1 MEQFDVVIIGGGS
14 AGLAALKQLSSRGI
28 QSVLIEAGSAVGTK
42 NVSGGIL
49 YSKNPQ
55 TGKVYNVDEIFEN
68 FLEEK
73 PWERQI
79 TKYILNC
86 VSKDKVLSIDLT
98 DSHDY
103 QSNFG
108 CSVLLNKLNTWFA
121 KQSLETAE
129 KNGGGIISGVHVR
142 NIKWDEENGKTIIET
157 DELDDFEAKAIIAA
171 DGVNSEIAE
180 ITGARKKFLPS
191 ELYQGVKV
199 VIKLPEEIIEERFN
213 LSPGEGTAH
222 IFAGDVTLDHIGGG
236 FLYTNLDSLSAG
248 VVYHYDSLISNP
260 TGPNNLV
267 NALLN
272 NPFVKE
278 YIKDDVA
285 LEPYPDK
292 TLSKMEQLRI
302 KFAVN
307 KLIKKWEKLRFDY
320 YSQEGKKRFLEDKEF
335 NSIEEA
341 KSKIDAIHKE
351 LLEKYNT
358 RFETDYVELEYST
371 KLIPDGKR
379 CRMKKPYI
387 KNILF
392 IGDAAGRGLFIGPR
406 IEGLNVGI
414 DDAARA
420 SNAIKQAFEKNN
432 LDITSNY
439 LGELYSQSVQQ
450 SPYTMDMKR
459 IDKHYIKTI
468 IDAAGK
474 QIPPQ
479 KIGKYGLLFKLFL
492 NDKLRNVSIDIVNKI
507 GYNNMLSLIE
517 SEETYI
523 HTPINIAEKLGTK
536 TISEYSISIP
546 ELSQRISSLSYN
558 DDPQSHIKITN
569 SRSEFMKKMVTLCPT
584 KCYSLEG
591 EDVVL
596 QHEGCIECGT
606 CSPETEWR
614 HPKGEKGIQ
623 YRVWITR
630 DISSILLLRE

>member
-49 YSKNPQ
+49 YSKNPK

-129 KNGGGIISGVHVR
+129 KNGGGIINGVHVR

-180 ITGARKKFLPS
+180 ITGARKKFSPS

-420 SNAIKQAFEKNN
+420 SNAIKQALEKNN

-523 HTPINIAEKLGTK
+523 NTPINIAEKLGTK

-623 YRVWITR
+623 YKYG
-630 DISSILLLRE
+630 

>member
-103 QSNFG
+103 ESNFG

-222 IFAGDVTLDHIGGG
+222 IFAGDVTLNHIGGG

-623 YRVWITR
+623 YKYG
-630 DISSILLLRE
+630 

>member
-14 AGLAALKQLSSRGI
+14 AGLAALKHLSSIGI
-28 QSVLIEAGSAVGTK
+28 QSVLIEAGSTIGTK

-55 TGKVYNVDEIFEN
+55 IGKVYNVDEIFEN
-68 FLEEK
+68 FLQEK

-98 DSHDY
+98 DSHEY

-108 CSVLLNKLNTWFA
+108 CSVLLNKLNSWFA
-121 KQSLETAE
+121 KQSLEVAE
-129 KNGGGIISGVHVR
+129 RNGGGIISGVHVR
-142 NIKWDEENGKTIIET
+142 NISWDDERGKTIIQT
-157 DELDDFEAKAIIAA
+157 DELDDFEAKAVIAS
-171 DGVNSEIAE
+171 DGVNSEVAE
-180 ITGARKKFLPS
+180 ITGARKKFSPS

-199 VIKLPEEIIEERFN
+199 VVKLPEEIIEERFN
-213 LSPGEGTAH
+213 LIPGEGTAH
-222 IFAGDVTLDHIGGG
+222 IFAGDVTLGHIGGG
-236 FLYTNLDSLSAG
+236 FLYTNINSLSAG
-248 VVYHYDSLISNP
+248 VVCHYDSLISNP

-278 YIKDDVA
+278 YIKDEVA
-285 LEPYPDK
+285 LEPYSDK
-292 TLSKMEQLRI
+292 SLSKMEQLRI

-307 KLIKKWEKLRFDY
+307 KQIKRWEKLRFEY
-320 YSQEGKKRFLEDKEF
+320 YSHEGKKRFLEDKEF
-335 NSIEEA
+335 NSIEDV

-420 SNAIKQAFEKNN
+420 SNAIKQALEKNN

-450 SPYTMDMKR
+450 SPYTTDMER
-459 IDKHYIKTI
+459 IDKYYIKTI
-468 IDAAGK
+468 VDAAGK
-474 QIPPQ
+474 QISSQ

-492 NDKLRNVSIDIVNKI
+492 NEKLRNASIDIVNKI

-523 HTPINIAEKLGTK
+523 RTPINIADKVGTK

-546 ELSQRISSLSYN
+546 ELSKRISSLSYN
-558 DDPQSHIKITN
+558 DDPQSHIKVTN

-606 CSPETEWR
+606 CSLETEWR
-614 HPKGEKGIQ
+614 HPRGEKGIQ
-623 YRVWITR
+623 YQYG
-630 DISSILLLRE
+630 

>member
-14 AGLAALKQLSSRGI
+14 AGLAALKQLSSMGI
-28 QSVLIEAGSAVGTK
+28 QTVLIEAGSPVGSK

-49 YSKNPQ
+49 YSKNPK

-68 FLEEK
+68 FLQEK

-79 TKYILNC
+79 TKYVLNC

-108 CSVLLNKLNTWFA
+108 CSVLLNKLNSWFA
-121 KQSLETAE
+121 TQSLEAAE
-129 KNGGGIISGVHVR
+129 RNGGGIISGVHVR
-142 NIKWDEENGKTIIET
+142 NIRWDNEKGKTIIQT

-180 ITGARKKFLPS
+180 ITGAREKFLPS

-213 LSPGEGTAH
+213 LNPGEGTAH

-278 YIKDDVA
+278 YIKDEVA

-307 KLIKKWEKLRFDY
+307 KQIKKWEKLRFDY
-320 YSQEGKKRFLEDKEF
+320 YSHEGKKRFLEDKEF

-341 KSKIDAIHKE
+341 KSKMDAIHKE

-450 SPYTMDMKR
+450 SPYTRDMER
-459 IDKHYIKTI
+459 IDKYYIKTI

-479 KIGKYGLLFKLFL
+479 KIGKYGLLYKLFL

-517 SEETYI
+517 SKETYI
-523 HTPINIAEKLGTK
+523 NTPINIAEKLGTR

-558 DDPQSHIKITN
+558 DDPQSHIKVTN

-614 HPKGEKGIQ
+614 HPRGEKGIQ
-623 YRVWITR
+623 YKYG
-630 DISSILLLRE
+630 

>member
-1 MEQFDVVIIGGGS
+1 LEQFDVVIIGGGS
-14 AGLAALKQLSSRGI
+14 AGLAALKQLSSMGI

-420 SNAIKQAFEKNN
+420 SNAIKQALEKNN

-623 YRVWITR
+623 YKYG
-630 DISSILLLRE
+630 

>member
-14 AGLAALKQLSSRGI
+14 AGLAALKQLSSVGI
-28 QSVLIEAGSAVGTK
+28 QTVLLEAGSTIGTK

-55 TGKVYNVDEIFEN
+55 TGKVHNVDEIFEN

-98 DSHDY
+98 DSHEY

-108 CSVLLNKLNTWFA
+108 CSVLLNKLNSWFA

-142 NIKWDEENGKTIIET
+142 NITWDNERGKTIIQT
-157 DELDDFEAKAIIAA
+157 DELDDFEAKAVIAS
-171 DGVNSEIAE
+171 DGVNSEVAE
-180 ITGARKKFLPS
+180 ITGARKKFLPP

-199 VIKLPEEIIEERFN
+199 VIKLPEEIIEERFQLN
-213 LSPGEGTAH
+213 PGEGTAH
-222 IFAGDVTLDHIGGG
+222 IFAGDITLDHIGGG

-248 VVYHYDSLISNP
+248 VVYHYDSLLSNP
-260 TGPNNLV
+260 TGPNNLI

-278 YIKDDVA
+278 YIKDEVA

-292 TLSKMEQLRI
+292 TLTKMEQLRI

-307 KLIKKWEKLRFDY
+307 KLIKKWENLRFEY
-320 YSQEGKKRFLEDKEF
+320 YSHEGKKRFLEDKEF
-335 NSIEEA
+335 NSIEDA
-341 KSKIDAIHKE
+341 KSKIDSIHKE

-420 SNAIKQAFEKNN
+420 SSAIKQALEKNN
-432 LDITSNY
+432 LDVASNY

-450 SPYTMDMKR
+450 SPYTMDMER

-474 QIPPQ
+474 QIPSE
-479 KIGKYGLLFKLFL
+479 KIGKHKFLFKLFL

-517 SEETYI
+517 SKETYI
-523 HTPINIAEKLGTK
+523 NTPINIAEKLGIK
-536 TISEYSISIP
+536 TISEYSLSIP

-591 EDVVL
+591 EEVVL

-614 HPKGEKGIQ
+614 HPRGEKGIQ
-623 YRVWITR
+623 YKYG
-630 DISSILLLRE
+630 

>member
-14 AGLAALKQLSSRGI
+14 AGLAALKQLSSMGI
-28 QSVLIEAGSAVGTK
+28 QSVLIEAGSTIGTK

-98 DSHDY
+98 DSHEY

-108 CSVLLNKLNTWFA
+108 CSVLLNKLNNWFA
-121 KQSLETAE
+121 KQSLEAAE
-129 KNGGGIISGVHVR
+129 RNGGGIINGVHVR
-142 NIKWDEENGKTIIET
+142 NIIWDDEKGKTIIQT
-157 DELDDFEAKAIIAA
+157 DELDDFEAKAIIAS

-180 ITGARKKFLPS
+180 ITGAREKFSPS
-191 ELYQGVKV
+191 GLYQGVKV
-199 VIKLPEEIIEERFN
+199 VIKLPEEIIEERFD

-236 FLYTNLDSLSAG
+236 FLYTNNDSLSAG

-260 TGPNNLV
+260 TEPNNLV

-278 YIKDDVA
+278 YIKDEVA

-292 TLSKMEQLRI
+292 NLSKMEQLRI

-307 KLIKKWEKLRFDY
+307 KLIKKWENLRSEY
-320 YSQEGKKRFLEDKEF
+320 YSREGKRRFIEDKEF

-341 KSKIDAIHKE
+341 KSKIDALHKE

-379 CRMKKPYI
+379 CRMKRPFI

-392 IGDAAGRGLFIGPR
+392 VGDAAGRGLFIGPR

-420 SNAIKQAFEKNN
+420 SYAIKQALEKNN
-432 LDITSNY
+432 LDIASNY
-439 LGELYSQSVQQ
+439 LGEHYSQSVQQ
-450 SPYTMDMKR
+450 SPYTMDMER
-459 IDKHYIKTI
+459 IDKYYIKTI

-492 NDKLRNVSIDIVNKI
+492 NDKLRNISIDIVNKI

-517 SEETYI
+517 SKETYI
-523 HTPINIAEKLGTK
+523 RTPINIAEKLGTK
-536 TISEYSISIP
+536 TVSEYAISIP
-546 ELSQRISSLSYN
+546 GLSQRISSLSYN
-558 DDPQSHIKITN
+558 DVLQSHIKVTN
-569 SRSEFMKKMVTLCPT
+569 SKSEFMKKMVTLCPT

-606 CSPETEWR
+606 CSLETEWR
-614 HPKGEKGIQ
+614 HPRGEKGIQ
-623 YRVWITR
+623 FKYG
-630 DISSILLLRE
+630 

>member
-14 AGLAALKQLSSRGI
+14 AGLAALKHLSSIGI
-28 QSVLIEAGSAVGTK
+28 QSVLIEAGFTIGTK

-55 TGKVYNVDEIFEN
+55 IGKVYNVDEIFEN
-68 FLEEK
+68 FLQEK

-98 DSHDY
+98 DSHEY

-108 CSVLLNKLNTWFA
+108 CSVLLNKLNSWFA
-121 KQSLETAE
+121 KQSLEVAE
-129 KNGGGIISGVHVR
+129 RNGGGIISGVHVR
-142 NIKWDEENGKTIIET
+142 NISWDDERGKTIIQT
-157 DELDDFEAKAIIAA
+157 DELDDFEAKAVIAS
-171 DGVNSEIAE
+171 DGVNSEVAE
-180 ITGARKKFLPS
+180 ITGARKKFSPS

-199 VIKLPEEIIEERFN
+199 VVKLPEEIIEERFN
-213 LSPGEGTAH
+213 LIHGEGTAH
-222 IFAGDVTLDHIGGG
+222 IFAGDVTLGHIGGG
-236 FLYTNLDSLSAG
+236 FLYTNINSLSAG
-248 VVYHYDSLISNP
+248 VVCHYDSLISNP

-278 YIKDDVA
+278 YIKDEVA
-285 LEPYPDK
+285 LEPYSDK
-292 TLSKMEQLRI
+292 SLSKMEQLRI

-307 KLIKKWEKLRFDY
+307 KQIKRWEKLRFEY
-320 YSQEGKKRFLEDKEF
+320 YSHEGKKRFLEDKEF
-335 NSIEEA
+335 NSIEDV

-420 SNAIKQAFEKNN
+420 SNAIKQALEKNN

-450 SPYTMDMKR
+450 SPYTTDMER
-459 IDKHYIKTI
+459 IDKYYIKTI
-468 IDAAGK
+468 VDAAGK
-474 QIPPQ
+474 QISSQ

-492 NDKLRNVSIDIVNKI
+492 NEKLRNVSIDIVNKI

-523 HTPINIAEKLGTK
+523 RTPINIADKVGTK

-546 ELSQRISSLSYN
+546 ELSKRISSLSYN
-558 DDPQSHIKITN
+558 DDPQSHIKVTN

-606 CSPETEWR
+606 CSLETEWR
-614 HPKGEKGIQ
+614 HPRGEKGIQ
-623 YRVWITR
+623 YQYG
-630 DISSILLLRE
+630 

>member
-14 AGLAALKQLSSRGI
+14 AGLAALKHLSSIGI
-28 QSVLIEAGSAVGTK
+28 QSVLIEAGSTIGTK

-55 TGKVYNVDEIFEN
+55 IGKVYNVDEIFEN
-68 FLEEK
+68 FLQEK

-98 DSHDY
+98 DSHEY

-108 CSVLLNKLNTWFA
+108 CSVLLNKLNSWFA
-121 KQSLETAE
+121 KQSVEVAE
-129 KNGGGIISGVHVR
+129 RNGGGIISGVHVR
-142 NIKWDEENGKTIIET
+142 NISWDDERGKTIIQT
-157 DELDDFEAKAIIAA
+157 DELDDFEAKAVIAS
-171 DGVNSEIAE
+171 DGVNSEVAE
-180 ITGARKKFLPS
+180 ITGARKKFSPS

-199 VIKLPEEIIEERFN
+199 VVKLPEEIIEERFN
-213 LSPGEGTAH
+213 LIPGEGTAH
-222 IFAGDVTLDHIGGG
+222 IFAGDVTLGHIGGG
-236 FLYTNLDSLSAG
+236 FLYTNINSLSAG
-248 VVYHYDSLISNP
+248 VVCHYDYLISSP

-278 YIKDDVA
+278 YIKDEVA
-285 LEPYPDK
+285 LEPYSDK
-292 TLSKMEQLRI
+292 SLSKMEQLRI

-307 KLIKKWEKLRFDY
+307 KQIKRWEKLRFEY
-320 YSQEGKKRFLEDKEF
+320 YSHEGKKRFLEDKEF
-335 NSIEEA
+335 NSIEDV

-420 SNAIKQAFEKNN
+420 SNAIKQALEKNN
-432 LDITSNY
+432 FDITSNY
-439 LGELYSQSVQQ
+439 LGELYSQSIQQ
-450 SPYTMDMKR
+450 SPYTKDMER
-459 IDKHYIKTI
+459 IDKYYIKTI
-468 IDAAGK
+468 VDAAGK
-474 QIPPQ
+474 QISSQ
-479 KIGKYGLLFKLFL
+479 KIGKYRLLFKLFL
-492 NDKLRNVSIDIVNKI
+492 NEKLRNASIDIVNKI

-523 HTPINIAEKLGTK
+523 RTPINIADKVGTK

-546 ELSQRISSLSYN
+546 ELSKRISSLSYN
-558 DDPQSHIKITN
+558 DDPQSHIKVTN

-606 CSPETEWR
+606 CSLETEWR
-614 HPKGEKGIQ
+614 HPRGEKGIQ
-623 YRVWITR
+623 YQYG
-630 DISSILLLRE
+630 

>member
-28 QSVLIEAGSAVGTK
+28 QSVLIEAGFAVGTK

-180 ITGARKKFLPS
+180 ITGVRKKFLPS

-307 KLIKKWEKLRFDY
+307 KQIKKWEKLRFDY

-341 KSKIDAIHKE
+341 KSKMDAIHKE

-358 RFETDYVELEYST
+358 RFETDYVELEYGT

-420 SNAIKQAFEKNN
+420 SNAIKQALEKNN

-459 IDKHYIKTI
+459 IDKYYIKTI

-479 KIGKYGLLFKLFL
+479 QIGKYGLLFKLFL

-523 HTPINIAEKLGTK
+523 NTPINIAEKLGTK

-623 YRVWITR
+623 YKYG
-630 DISSILLLRE
+630 

>member
-1 MEQFDVVIIGGGS
+1 LEQFDVVIIGGGS
-14 AGLAALKQLSSRGI
+14 AGLAALKHLSSIGI
-28 QSVLIEAGSAVGTK
+28 QSVLIEAGSTIGTK

-49 YSKNPQ
+49 YSKNPPI
-55 TGKVYNVDEIFEN
+55 GKVYNVDEIFEN
-68 FLEEK
+68 FLQEK

-98 DSHDY
+98 DSHEY

-108 CSVLLNKLNTWFA
+108 CSVLLNKLNSWFA
-121 KQSLETAE
+121 KQSLEVAE
-129 KNGGGIISGVHVR
+129 RNGGGIISGVHVR
-142 NIKWDEENGKTIIET
+142 NISWDDERGKTIIQT
-157 DELDDFEAKAIIAA
+157 DELDDFEAKAVIAS
-171 DGVNSEIAE
+171 DGVNSEVAE
-180 ITGARKKFLPS
+180 ITGARKKFSPS

-199 VIKLPEEIIEERFN
+199 VVKLPEEIIEERFN
-213 LSPGEGTAH
+213 LIPGEGTAH
-222 IFAGDVTLDHIGGG
+222 IFAGDVTLGHIGGG
-236 FLYTNLDSLSAG
+236 FLYTNINSLSAG
-248 VVYHYDSLISNP
+248 VVCHYDSLISNP

-278 YIKDDVA
+278 YIKDEVA
-285 LEPYPDK
+285 LEPFSDK
-292 TLSKMEQLRI
+292 SLSKMEQLRI

-307 KLIKKWEKLRFDY
+307 KQIKGWEKLRFEY
-320 YSQEGKKRFLEDKEF
+320 YSHEGKKRFLEDKEF
-335 NSIEEA
+335 NSIEDV

-420 SNAIKQAFEKNN
+420 SNAIKQALEKNN

-450 SPYTMDMKR
+450 SPYTTDMER
-459 IDKHYIKTI
+459 IDKYYIKTI
-468 IDAAGK
+468 VDAAGK
-474 QIPPQ
+474 QISSQ

-492 NDKLRNVSIDIVNKI
+492 NEKLRNASIDIVNKI

-523 HTPINIAEKLGTK
+523 RTPINIADKLGTK

-546 ELSQRISSLSYN
+546 ELSKRISSLSYN
-558 DDPQSHIKITN
+558 DDPQSHIKVTN

-606 CSPETEWR
+606 CSLETEWR
-614 HPKGEKGIQ
+614 HPRGEKGIQ
-623 YRVWITR
+623 YQYG
-630 DISSILLLRE
+630 

>member
-14 AGLAALKQLSSRGI
+14 AGLAALKQLSSQGI
-28 QSVLIEAGSAVGTK
+28 QAVLIEAGSPVGSK

-55 TGKVYNVDEIFEN
+55 TGKVYNVDDIFEN
-68 FLEEK
+68 FLQEK

-108 CSVLLNKLNTWFA
+108 CSVLLNKLNSWFA
-121 KQSLETAE
+121 KQSLESAE
-129 KNGGGIISGVHVR
+129 RNGGGIVSGVHVR
-142 NIKWDEENGKTIIET
+142 NIRWDDEKGKTIIET
-157 DELDDFEAKAIIAA
+157 DELDEFEAKAVIAS

-180 ITGARKKFLPS
+180 ITGARQKFSPP

-213 LSPGEGTAH
+213 LNPGEGTAH
-222 IFAGDVTLDHIGGG
+222 IFAGDITLDHIGGG

-278 YIKDDVA
+278 YIKDEVA

-307 KLIKKWEKLRFDY
+307 KQIKKWEKLRFDY
-320 YSQEGKKRFLEDKEF
+320 YSHEGKKRFLEDKEF

-341 KSKIDAIHKE
+341 KSKMDAIHKE

-379 CRMKKPYI
+379 CRMKKPFI

-420 SNAIKQAFEKNN
+420 SNAIKQALEKNN
-432 LDITSNY
+432 LDITSDY

-450 SPYTMDMKR
+450 SPYTRDMER
-459 IDKHYIKTI
+459 IDKYYIKTI

-474 QIPPQ
+474 QISHQ
-479 KIGKYGLLFKLFL
+479 QIGKYGFLFKLFL

-517 SEETYI
+517 SKETYI
-523 HTPINIAEKLGTK
+523 NTPINLAEKLGTK

-569 SRSEFMKKMVTLCPT
+569 SKSEFMKKMVTLCPT

-623 YRVWITR
+623 YKYG
-630 DISSILLLRE
+630 

>member
-1 MEQFDVVIIGGGS
+1 LEQFDVVIIGGGS
-14 AGLAALKQLSSRGI
+14 AGLAALKHLSSIGI
-28 QSVLIEAGSAVGTK
+28 QSVLIEAGSTIGTK

-55 TGKVYNVDEIFEN
+55 IGKVYNVDEIFEN
-68 FLEEK
+68 FLQEK

-98 DSHDY
+98 DSHEY

-108 CSVLLNKLNTWFA
+108 CSVLLNKLNSWFA
-121 KQSLETAE
+121 KQSLEVAE
-129 KNGGGIISGVHVR
+129 RNGGGIISGVHVR
-142 NIKWDEENGKTIIET
+142 NISWDDERGKTIIQT
-157 DELDDFEAKAIIAA
+157 DELDDFEAKAVIAS
-171 DGVNSEIAE
+171 DGVNSEVAE
-180 ITGARKKFLPS
+180 ITGARKKFSPS

-199 VIKLPEEIIEERFN
+199 VVKLPEEIIEERFN
-213 LSPGEGTAH
+213 LIPGEGTAH
-222 IFAGDVTLDHIGGG
+222 IFAGDVTLGHIGGG
-236 FLYTNLDSLSAG
+236 FLYTNINSLSAG
-248 VVYHYDSLISNP
+248 VVCHYDSLISNP

-278 YIKDDVA
+278 YIKDEVA
-285 LEPYPDK
+285 LEPYSDK
-292 TLSKMEQLRI
+292 SLSKMEQLRI

-307 KLIKKWEKLRFDY
+307 KQIKRWEKLRFEY
-320 YSQEGKKRFLEDKEF
+320 YSHEGKKRFLEDKEF
-335 NSIEEA
+335 NSIEDV

-420 SNAIKQAFEKNN
+420 SNAIKQALEKNN

-450 SPYTMDMKR
+450 SPYTMDMER
-459 IDKHYIKTI
+459 IDKYYIKTI
-468 IDAAGK
+468 VDAAGK
-474 QIPPQ
+474 QISSQ

-492 NDKLRNVSIDIVNKI
+492 NEKLRNVFIDIVNKI

-523 HTPINIAEKLGTK
+523 RTPINIADKVGTK

-546 ELSQRISSLSYN
+546 DLSKRISSLSYN
-558 DDPQSHIKITN
+558 DDLQSHIKVTN

-584 KCYSLEG
+584 RCYSLEG

-606 CSPETEWR
+606 CSLETEWR
-614 HPKGEKGIQ
+614 HPRGEKGIQ
-623 YRVWITR
+623 YQYG
-630 DISSILLLRE
+630 

>member
-1 MEQFDVVIIGGGS
+1 M
-14 AGLAALKQLSSRGI
+14 GI
-28 QSVLIEAGSAVGTK
+28 QSVLIEAGSTIGTK

-49 YSKNPQ
+49 YSKNPR

-86 VSKDKVLSIDLT
+86 VSKDKSLSIDLT
-98 DSHDY
+98 DSHEY

-108 CSVLLNKLNTWFA
+108 CSVLLNKLNSWFA
-121 KQSLETAE
+121 KQSLEVAE
-129 KNGGGIISGVHVR
+129 RNGGGIVSGVHVR
-142 NIKWDEENGKTIIET
+142 NITWDNERGKTIIQT
-157 DELDDFEAKAIIAA
+157 DELDDFEAKAVIAS
-171 DGVNSEIAE
+171 DGVNSEVAE
-180 ITGARKKFLPS
+180 ITGARKKFLPP

-199 VIKLPEEIIEERFN
+199 VIKLPEEIIEERFQLN
-213 LSPGEGTAH
+213 PGEGTAH
-222 IFAGDVTLDHIGGG
+222 IFAGDITLDHIGGG

-260 TGPNNLV
+260 TGPNNLI

-278 YIKDDVA
+278 YIKDEVA

-307 KLIKKWEKLRFDY
+307 KLIKKWENLRFEY
-320 YSQEGKKRFLEDKEF
+320 YSHEGKKRFLEDKEF
-335 NSIEEA
+335 NTIEDA
-341 KSKIDAIHKE
+341 KSKIDSIHNE

-420 SNAIKQAFEKNN
+420 SSAIKQALEKNN
-432 LDITSNY
+432 LDVASNY

-450 SPYTMDMKR
+450 SPYTMDMER
-459 IDKHYIKTI
+459 IDKYYIKTI

-474 QIPPQ
+474 QIPSE
-479 KIGKYGLLFKLFL
+479 KIGKHKFLFKLFL

-517 SEETYI
+517 SKETYI
-523 HTPINIAEKLGTK
+523 NTPINIAEKLGNK
-536 TISEYSISIP
+536 TISEYSLSIP

-591 EDVVL
+591 EEVVL

-614 HPKGEKGIQ
+614 HPRGEKGIQ
-623 YRVWITR
+623 YKYG
-630 DISSILLLRE
+630 

>member
-14 AGLAALKQLSSRGI
+14 AGLAALKHLSSMGI
-28 QSVLIEAGSAVGTK
+28 QSVLMEAGSTVGTK

-68 FLEEK
+68 FLQEK

-79 TKYILNC
+79 SKYILNC

-98 DSHDY
+98 DSHEY

-108 CSVLLNKLNTWFA
+108 CSVLLNKLNSWFA
-121 KQSLETAE
+121 KQSLEIAE
-129 KNGGGIISGVHVR
+129 RNGGGIVNGVHVR
-142 NIKWDEENGKTIIET
+142 NISWDSEKGKTIIQT
-157 DELDDFEAKAIIAA
+157 DELEDFEAKAVIAS
-171 DGVNSEIAE
+171 DGVNSEVAE
-180 ITGARKKFLPS
+180 ITGARKKFSPP

-199 VIKLPEEIIEERFN
+199 VVKLPEEIIEERFK

-222 IFAGDVTLDHIGGG
+222 IFAGDVTQGHIGGG
-236 FLYTNLDSLSAG
+236 FLYTNIDSLSAG

-260 TGPNNLV
+260 MGPNNLV

-272 NPFVKE
+272 NPLVKE
-278 YIKDDVA
+278 YIKDEVA
-285 LEPYPDK
+285 LEPYSDK
-292 TLSKMEQLRI
+292 SLSKMEQLRI

-307 KLIKKWEKLRFDY
+307 KLIKRWEKLRFEY
-320 YSQEGKKRFLEDKEF
+320 YSHEGKKRFLDDKEF
-335 NSIEEA
+335 NSIEDA
-341 KSKIDAIHKE
+341 KAKMDAIHKE

-420 SNAIKQAFEKNN
+420 SNAIKQALEKNN
-432 LDITSNY
+432 LDVASNY
-439 LGELYSQSVQQ
+439 LGELYSQSVQE
-450 SPYTMDMKR
+450 SPYTMDMER
-459 IDKHYIKTI
+459 IDKYYIKTI

-474 QIPPQ
+474 QIPSQ
-479 KIGKYGLLFKLFL
+479 KIGKYRLLFKLFQ
-492 NDKLRNVSIDIVNKI
+492 NDKLRNISIDIVNKI

-523 HTPINIAEKLGTK
+523 HTPINIADKLGTK
-536 TISEYSISIP
+536 IISEYSLSIP
-546 ELSQRISSLSYN
+546 ELSQRVSNLSYN
-558 DDPQSHIKITN
+558 DDPQSHIKIIN
-569 SRSEFMKKMVTLCPT
+569 PRSEFMKKMVTLCPT

-614 HPKGEKGIQ
+614 HPRGEKGIQ
-623 YRVWITR
+623 YKYG
-630 DISSILLLRE
+630 

>member
-1 MEQFDVVIIGGGS
+1 M
-14 AGLAALKQLSSRGI
+14 
-28 QSVLIEAGSAVGTK
+28 
-42 NVSGGIL
+42 
-49 YSKNPQ
+49 
-55 TGKVYNVDEIFEN
+55 
-68 FLEEK
+68 
-73 PWERQI
+73 
-79 TKYILNC
+79 LNC

-171 DGVNSEIAE
+171 DGVNSEVAE
-180 ITGARKKFLPS
+180 ITGARKKFSPS

-199 VIKLPEEIIEERFN
+199 VVKLPEEIIEERFN
-213 LSPGEGTAH
+213 LIPGEGTAH
-222 IFAGDVTLDHIGGG
+222 IFAGDVTLGHIGGG
-236 FLYTNLDSLSAG
+236 FLYTNINSLSAG
-248 VVYHYDSLISNP
+248 VVCHYDSLISNP

-278 YIKDDVA
+278 YIKDEVA
-285 LEPYPDK
+285 LEPYSDK
-292 TLSKMEQLRI
+292 SLSKMEQLRI

-307 KLIKKWEKLRFDY
+307 KQIKRWEKLRFEY
-320 YSQEGKKRFLEDKEF
+320 YSHEGKKRFLEDKEF
-335 NSIEEA
+335 NSIEDV

-420 SNAIKQAFEKNN
+420 SNAIKQALEKNN

-450 SPYTMDMKR
+450 SPYTTDMEK
-459 IDKHYIKTI
+459 IDKYYIKTI
-468 IDAAGK
+468 VDAAGK
-474 QIPPQ
+474 QISSQ

-492 NDKLRNVSIDIVNKI
+492 NEKLRNVSIDIVNKI

-523 HTPINIAEKLGTK
+523 RTPINIADKLGTK
-536 TISEYSISIP
+536 TLSEYSISIP
-546 ELSQRISSLSYN
+546 ELSKRISSLSYN
-558 DDPQSHIKITN
+558 DDPQSHIKVTN

-606 CSPETEWR
+606 CSLETEWR
-614 HPKGEKGIQ
+614 HPRGEKGIQ
-623 YRVWITR
+623 YQYG
-630 DISSILLLRE
+630 

>member
-14 AGLAALKQLSSRGI
+14 AGLAALKHLSSIGI
-28 QSVLIEAGSAVGTK
+28 QSVLIEAGSTIGTK

-55 TGKVYNVDEIFEN
+55 IGKVYNVDEIFEN
-68 FLEEK
+68 FLQEK

-86 VSKDKVLSIDLT
+86 VSKDKLLSIDLT
-98 DSHDY
+98 DSHEY

-108 CSVLLNKLNTWFA
+108 CSVLLNKLNSWFA
-121 KQSLETAE
+121 KQSLEVAE
-129 KNGGGIISGVHVR
+129 RNGGGIISGVHVR
-142 NIKWDEENGKTIIET
+142 NISWDDEKGKTIIQT
-157 DELDDFEAKAIIAA
+157 DELDDFEAKAVIAS
-171 DGVNSEIAE
+171 DGVNSEVAE
-180 ITGARKKFLPS
+180 ITGARKKFSPS

-199 VIKLPEEIIEERFN
+199 VVKLPEEIIEERFN
-213 LSPGEGTAH
+213 LIPGEGTAH
-222 IFAGDVTLDHIGGG
+222 IFAGDVTLGHIGGG
-236 FLYTNLDSLSAG
+236 FLYTNINSLSAG
-248 VVYHYDSLISNP
+248 VVCHYDSLISNP

-278 YIKDDVA
+278 YIKDEVA
-285 LEPYPDK
+285 LEPYSDK
-292 TLSKMEQLRI
+292 SLSKMEQLRI

-307 KLIKKWEKLRFDY
+307 KQIKRWEKLRFEY
-320 YSQEGKKRFLEDKEF
+320 YSHEGKKRFLEDKEF
-335 NSIEEA
+335 NSIEDV

-420 SNAIKQAFEKNN
+420 SNAIKQALEKNN
-432 LDITSNY
+432 LDIISNY

-450 SPYTMDMKR
+450 SPYTTDMER
-459 IDKHYIKTI
+459 IDKYYIKTI
-468 IDAAGK
+468 VDAAGK
-474 QIPPQ
+474 QISSQ

-492 NDKLRNVSIDIVNKI
+492 NEKLRNASIDIVNKI

-523 HTPINIAEKLGTK
+523 RTPINIADKVGTK

-546 ELSQRISSLSYN
+546 ELSKRISSLSYN
-558 DDPQSHIKITN
+558 DDPQSHIKVTN

-606 CSPETEWR
+606 CSLETEWR
-614 HPKGEKGIQ
+614 HPRGEKGIQ
-623 YRVWITR
+623 YQYG
-630 DISSILLLRE
+630 